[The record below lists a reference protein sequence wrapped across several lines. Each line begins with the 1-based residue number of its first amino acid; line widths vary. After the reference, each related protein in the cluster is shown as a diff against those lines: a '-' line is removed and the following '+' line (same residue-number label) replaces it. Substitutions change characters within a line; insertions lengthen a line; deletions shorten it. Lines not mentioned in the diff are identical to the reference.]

1 MQILDLPCEMHN
13 YILNMIENNDSTDA
27 YRVILKT
34 GYICNYMQ
42 SLSKEN
48 IKSRKLFPRPKF
60 QKGQYVRFKKSWL
73 DNNKQTIDIFKKEFN
88 SDISKDWNKLCIIY
102 NPKLDPIHKSYYYY
116 IDYGFMEEVEAYV
129 YEKDIELS

>member
-1 MQILDLPCEMHN
+1 MQFLDLPCEMHN

-34 GYICNYMQ
+34 GYICKYMQ
-42 SLSKEN
+42 TLSKEN
-48 IKSRKLFPRPKF
+48 IEFRKLFPRPKF
-60 QKGQYVRFKKSWL
+60 QKGQQVKFKKSWL
-73 DNNKQTIDIFKKEFN
+73 DNNKQTVDIFKKEFN
-88 SDISKDWNKLCIIY
+88 SDISNNWKKLCIIY

-129 YEKDIELS
+129 YEKDIELP